1 MRMLNT
7 WKSKRVVSRIRL
19 KQLTVRTPCLTM
31 YPLEVSGFHADA
43 DADVRI
49 VCRKLRFPSETVACS
64 CDFFCTLVNR
74 RVVGGAGSYF
84 VSVLI
89 LQIHSNHRRRLNLWV

>member
-7 WKSKRVVSRIRL
+7 WKSKRVVSMIRL
-19 KQLTVRTPCLTM
+19 KQVTVRTPCLKL
-31 YPLEVSGFHADA
+31 YLLEVSGSHA

-49 VCRKLRFPSETVACS
+49 VCPKLRFPSETVACS
-64 CDFFCTLVNR
+64 RDFFCTLVNR